1 MTARVLMRLP
11 LGAPK
16 PTSQTRHE
24 RLSETLPLLVFSLD
38 RLWSIAA
45 ASERVCA
52 PSPLV
57 PDMSELLDTERSGLP
72 C

>member
-1 MTARVLMRLP
+1 MTARVLMRRP

-16 PTSQTRHE
+16 PTSQIRHE

-38 RLWSIAA
+38 RLWSIR
-45 ASERVCA
+45 EPVCA

>member
-11 LGAPK
+11 IGAPK
-16 PTSQTRHE
+16 PTAEVRHE
-24 RLSETLPLLVFSLD
+24 RLSETLLFLVFSLD

-45 ASERVCA
+45 ASEPVCA